1 MPDLQTGHHVRKYTI
16 DVIAGDVIGR
26 EVMPAAIRCLDLV
39 AKAENF
45 SITWRERDWG
55 SERYLADGA
64 MMPPSGIDDLAD
76 GDGILLGAV
85 GAPAIPDHVTWWALL
100 IPIRREFLQYVNL
113 RPVGLLP
120 GVPPGN
126 QEAARLDV
134 VVGRE

>member
-1 MPDLQTGHHVRKYTI
+1 MPDLQTGPHVRKYTI
-16 DVIAGDVIGR
+16 DVIAGDGIGR

-64 MMPPSGIDDLAD
+64 MMPPSGIDELAD

-85 GAPAIPDHVTWWALL
+85 GAPGIPDHVTLWGLL
-100 IPIRREFLQYVNL
+100 IPIRREFL
-113 RPVGLLP
+113 
-120 GVPPGN
+120 
-126 QEAARLDV
+126 
-134 VVGRE
+134 